1 VKIFPLG
8 REGLPLQALMKIL
21 IIDDEEPVRQTLATL
36 LELNGFAVVT
46 AADGAEGVRLA
57 ASEPDIILCD
67 VSMPP
72 GINGFAVLEAV
83 RQQPKGALIP
93 FLFLTGNIE
102 RSDQRRGMALGAD
115 DYITKPF
122 TEKEI
127 VDAIKARVRRQR
139 PLQER
144 VNTLV
149 EQHRRQAGADWSH
162 ELLTPLNGML
172 GGLQLLELEVDT
184 ISREELKEMIGFIR
198 GGVERQ
204 EKLSRKLIRYF
215 ELERLN
221 DRVRPVGGYRC
232 QADEAI
238 KAGLRRAHAEYK
250 REQDMDVRCS
260 AGAVAL
266 PEAFL
271 ADAVAELAANAL
283 RFSTPGQ
290 RVTLSAEAVGSQYRI
305 EVTDQ
310 GPGMTAEER
319 AKVAPFTQ
327 FGRAKREQ
335 QGLGLGLAIA
345 RLVAQVGG
353 GTLQLD
359 AGPGGRG
366 VKVTMLLPLA

>member
-1 VKIFPLG
+1 
-8 REGLPLQALMKIL
+8 MKIL
-21 IIDDEEPVRQTLATL
+21 IIEDESAIRETLKEL
-36 LELNGFAVVT
+36 LELNGFEVLA
-46 AADGAEGVRLA
+46 AADGLEGVKLA
-57 ASEPDIILCD
+57 ESNPDFIFCD
-67 VSMPP
+67 VSMP
-72 GINGFAVLEAV
+72 GLDGFAVIEAI
-83 RQQPKGALIP
+83 RQHEHGRLVP
-93 FLFLTGNIE
+93 FVFLTAKAD

-127 VDAIKARVRRQR
+127 MDAIHSRSRRQR

-144 VNTLV
+144 VNALV

-172 GGLQLLELEVDT
+172 GGLQLLEMEIDT
-184 ISREELKEMIGFIR
+184 ISREELKEMIGLIR

-204 EKLSRKLIRYF
+204 EKISRKLIRYF
-215 ELERLN
+215 ELERLK
-221 DRVRPVGGYRC
+221 DAARPLGAFRC
-232 QADEAI
+232 NADAAVA
-238 KAGLRRAHAEYK
+238 AGLRRALAENK
-250 REQDMDVRCS
+250 REQDVTVRCGV
-260 AGAVAL
+260 GAVRV

-271 ADAVAELAANAL
+271 ADALAELAGNAL
-283 RFSTPGQ
+283 GFSTSGQ
-290 RVTLSAEAVGSQYRI
+290 RVTVTCETVGSQYRI

-310 GPGMTAEER
+310 GPGMSAEER
-319 AKVAPFTQ
+319 ATVAPFTQ

-359 AGPGGRG
+359 AGLDGRG
-366 VKVTMLLPLA
+366 LKVTLLLPLA